1 MEVVIRCTMK
11 VFVFCCT
18 FSALLRACCTLSR
31 HSILTF
37 RIHSPRVASPLNS
50 LAAMAFPET
59 NNFQEWV
66 DTYKSELKPP
76 VGACDCASCM
86 CGCLWVHV
94 LGRAVV
100 LTFSCAGHA
109 VAMQATS

>member
-37 RIHSPRVASPLNS
+37 RFHSPRVASPLN
-50 LAAMAFPET
+50 LAAMAFPEP